1 MKNFLFFKK
10 KKKKKKKKI
19 LYFRQWS
26 FLAPSLKNSDI
37 FSKKNL
43 IFWGMQLFSL
53 KPEKKKFLQFSKKKF
68 PMHFEVTAD

>member
-10 KKKKKKKKI
+10 KKRRKKKI

-37 FSKKNL
+37 FSKKNI
-43 IFWGMQLFSL
+43 IFWGIELFSL
-53 KPEKKKFLQFSKKKF
+53 KPEKKVLTIFKKKVPYAF
-68 PMHFEVTAD
+68 